1 MKIGIIGAG
10 IVGKATGMGLATLGN
25 SVVFYDLHESK
36 LLSLKAEGYK
46 TTTNMKD
53 VICLSDVV
61 FVCVPT
67 PTTDGQIDLSYVE
80 DCAKNIGEALRK
92 TKRYVVIA
100 FKSTILPQTT
110 RTKLLPVLERYSGLR
125 AGVDFGVCMNPEF
138 LRQKSALVDFLFPDR
153 IVIGELNRK
162 SGDVLQDV
170 YSSFHCPIIRTNL
183 DTAEIIKYASN
194 LFLASKISFFNEI
207 YMVCKKLG
215 LNAKTVSDAASFDK
229 RIGKYGVNGG
239 RPFEGACFPKD
250 LDAFITFVSEKGIN
264 PKLLRAVKK
273 VNQEIAEATETATE

>member
-80 DCAKNIGEALRK
+80 DCAKNIGKALRK

-138 LRQKSALVDFLFPDR
+138 LRQKSALVDFLSPDR

-170 YSSFHCPIIRTNL
+170 YSAFHCPIIRTSL

-215 LNAKTVSDAASFDK
+215 LNAKNVSDAASLDK